1 MSEATPH
8 AARTPSATKTASR
21 ARTKGRRDA
30 RKVADLVRRAV
41 DEGATTVE
49 DIHKAIANLPLEVL
63 ERIDGFEDT
72 LKSVRRIQE
81 QSIGA
86 VYNVIRRVNAEATR
100 LAGDLLAGKPKKT
113 ARQPAKRQA
122 KT

>member
-8 AARTPSATKTASR
+8 AARTTSATKTASR

-30 RKVADLVRRAV
+30 RRVADLVRRAV

-113 ARQPAKRQA
+113 ARQPAKRHA

>member
-1 MSEATPH
+1 VSEATPH

-21 ARTKGRRDA
+21 VRAKGRRDA